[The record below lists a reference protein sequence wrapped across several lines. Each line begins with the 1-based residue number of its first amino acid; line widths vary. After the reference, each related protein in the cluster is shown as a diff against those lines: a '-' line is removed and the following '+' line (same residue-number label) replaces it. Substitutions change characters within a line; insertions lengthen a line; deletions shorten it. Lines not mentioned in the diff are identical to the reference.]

1 MHRTVW
7 TKFCSPT
14 FIRLS
19 TMLAPAISSL
29 DKIYCTHCWP
39 TEPCFFPLWVLWLS
53 GEWAVGIGV
62 IFDGEDV
69 GAAAIWLLCSKNDA
83 SEVTIWKSNA
93 ELYYID
99 KSLGHDYSMKV
110 HSKEKTSTNFGLV
123 SCPVGRVIC
132 GFLSRDDNGKSTWL
146 RYSGVNEVKIYCCEI
161 PKTSSARRTR
171 R

>member
-1 MHRTVW
+1 MNKISLPCLHSSFHNACPHYLKSRQDLLYT
-7 TKFCSPT
+7 S
-14 FIRLS
+14 
-19 TMLAPAISSL
+19 LAYWVL
-29 DKIYCTHCWP
+29 F
-39 TEPCFFPLWVLWLS
+39 FFPLWVLWLS

-93 ELYYID
+93 ESYYID
-99 KSLGHDYSMKV
+99 KDLGHGYTMKV